1 MQIRRSVTLAVVA
14 IQFATWPLACPAWS
28 RTEIKAGHASVN
40 LELGVGATLDIE
52 RPFGLVLIGDPRVID
67 FQAEGERALL
77 LRPLGVG
84 TTNLVVVDKKGIV
97 ISNLTIVVRN
107 AGPI

>member
-1 MQIRRSVTLAVVA
+1 MQIRRSLTVAVVA
-14 IQFATWPLACPAWS
+14 IQFAIWPVACPAWS
-28 RTEIKAGHASVN
+28 QTEITAGRASIN
-40 LELGVGATLDIE
+40 LELGVGATLNIE
-52 RPFGLVLIGDPRVID
+52 RPYGSVLIGDPRVID

-97 ISNLTIVVRN
+97 ISNLTIVVRS